1 MRRSR
6 SCSKRHHQ
14 RNGGPRAELS
24 NHARQTPRPH
34 AGRRLNAP
42 QASSAITAQAH
53 DRPIKARTDQVVGCL
68 VSNLLSM
75 LLTIGIAG
83 PPHSGGFANH
93 QLYRHRALRGVG
105 EPWRYFASNT
115 RVIRRQGNNW
125 LTIAAPPAVR
135 IAPLRTR
142 AKRRFGSSLSTATN
156 KNAPAKQ
163 IAKTYRRTI
172 TAIKSGNLALS
183 GQDLLAAD
191 E

>member
-1 MRRSR
+1 M
-6 SCSKRHHQ
+6 
-14 RNGGPRAELS
+14 
-24 NHARQTPRPH
+24 
-34 AGRRLNAP
+34 
-42 QASSAITAQAH
+42 
-53 DRPIKARTDQVVGCL
+53 
-68 VSNLLSM
+68 
-75 LLTIGIAG
+75 IGIAG

-135 IAPLRTR
+135 IAHLRTR

-191 E
+191 AIILGCPDSFPSIRQLIDAAGPIVYLGRAGGFPRNARLPQPVYFLASCGTGEASGTNM